1 MVDLPRLLHVL
12 ALLERVREGE
22 QRLIHPRVVLELV
35 VVGQRLVDLD
45 RVLQRGLGLGGVVL
59 DRLLPLRLVLAAVGL
74 DRRLGRLQAVEAV
87 ELRVHLGEAEVQ
99 VRLLGGVGV
108 RRLLDQALEQLD
120 LLAADVADRALD
132 LEDVVGAD
140 RRALRLV
147 VGLGRRRPHAVADLD
162 VDLDRVLAL
171 VLGLFGAHR
180 AGEEAVRGE
189 REERR
194 GVGAERT
201 GHRVYLG
208 GSFQRRA
215 SRRQFVSDETVI
227 ARQVR
232 VQGRF
237 GWGPRRMPGEGFF
250 EKPYLGHCERTLNR

>member
-1 MVDLPRLLHVL
+1 LTAFLSAASDL
-12 ALLERVREGE
+12 AS
-22 QRLIHPRVVLELV
+22 
-35 VVGQRLVDLD
+35 
-45 RVLQRGLGLGGVVL
+45 VVL

-147 VGLGRRRPHAVADLD
+147 VGLGRRRRTRSLILTSTLTEFWRLYLVSSAPTGPARRPYAASARSD
-162 VDLDRVLAL
+162 VV
-171 VLGLFGAHR
+171 
-180 AGEEAVRGE
+180 
-189 REERR
+189 
-194 GVGAERT
+194 
-201 GHRVYLG
+201 
-208 GSFQRRA
+208 
-215 SRRQFVSDETVI
+215 
-227 ARQVR
+227 
-232 VQGRF
+232 
-237 GWGPRRMPGEGFF
+237 
-250 EKPYLGHCERTLNR
+250 